1 MRNTLRGW
9 ANAVDSE
16 YLQQPKETSKNSA
29 TVNLFLSSILI
40 LCFSWRFQLTKR
52 KFDVQKA
59 LKEWLADAERVVVA
73 GIGNPIR
80 SDDFVGVKIVQNI
93 QGKISERVY
102 LIECETVPESF
113 LQPIVEFNPTHVLL
127 IDAAILGLKP
137 GETRLID
144 PERIA
149 DFPAI
154 STHMLPLRIFCE
166 YLTATTK
173 AKIAL
178 LLIEPK
184 NVEFG
189 EGLTPDV
196 QAAAEKIANILLKL
210 FS

>member
-1 MRNTLRGW
+1 
-9 ANAVDSE
+9 
-16 YLQQPKETSKNSA
+16 
-29 TVNLFLSSILI
+29 
-40 LCFSWRFQLTKR
+40 LTKG
-52 KFDVQKA
+52 KYDVQKA
-59 LKEWLADAERVVVA
+59 LKKWLVNAERVVVA

-80 SDDFVGVKIVQNI
+80 MDDFVGVKIVQDL
-93 QGKISERVY
+93 KDKVSERVY

-127 IDAAILGLKP
+127 IDAAVLGLKP
-137 GETRLID
+137 GETRLVS

-178 LLIEPK
+178 LLVEPK

-196 QAAAEKIANILLKL
+196 QAAAEKITNILLKL